1 MPTSPKLSQDLAQHC
16 ITRLE
21 TVGELRPSAAIPN
34 CLETAPEPPAPLC
47 PLYPRKNLAAPGY
60 LKVLSGE
67 ETKARKGKVSSS
79 PYQLSGNSG
88 VKPGALGPMSLGS
101 PLNSGVGLHP
111 PDARLALLL
120 NAPRR

>member
-1 MPTSPKLSQDLAQHC
+1 MHPRCKEAKELSQ
-16 ITRLE
+16 R
-21 TVGELRPSAAIPN
+21 G
-34 CLETAPEPPAPLC
+34 
-47 PLYPRKNLAAPGY
+47 RKLW
-60 LKVLSGE
+60 VLSGE